1 MSPAAQRAIEWLE
14 QQISDLNE
22 IRNATAR
29 DPSFKNWRQATL
41 TVLQRIWAGDQS
53 RIERFRRIPFS
64 PVDPRADAR
73 AVRESYSRGCQEAG
87 RVLKTLIDEI
97 QRDGVPDEVRDM
109 SGVAASEFEDGFPTV
124 DLPLGDVVSTKDP
137 AALVDDLMGD
147 MGDLPPQGQDPSSPA
162 PPRLQIEV
170 PPPSPAAPTMAER
183 LAMEAA
189 AAAAAPAPPALPTV
203 PAPPVTPVADVAAA
217 PGAPRKGL
225 NMKARLKDLL
235 GFAQLS
241 AKALAG
247 FPRENEAPLD
257 EPVSAAPPAPVA
269 PPAPLPAPVIPVVA
283 VTPTPA
289 PAPPAPVDLPGDA
302 ATSEAVSA
310 MLDAWPPKATNE
322 RTPEVIGPVGAIE
335 PIAVTPPAAAATP
348 SAAEEPP
355 APAAIGGS
363 DAGYESPSVI
373 MSRPTTLRAN
383 IEKVSI
389 DSLISPEFR
398 ESDTTEPAPAPTIE
412 TPVAAAPAP
421 PVEPPV
427 PMEPPVASPV
437 ERPSL
442 TLVPPPVSPVI
453 DDPEFMIDP
462 TPSATLPK
470 PSAHVPVPG
479 LTPQATRRHEPAP
492 PPRIVPLPEPVAPV
506 VPPVHDA
513 IDAPLEDAMGDVPV
527 SKPDP
532 EAFARAAEDFMKSS
546 PVLGASPRR
555 VTRTPHDEHGFGDPD
570 ALAVAS
576 IVHELGDMGVPE
588 ARYAETRARLLD
600 LARRLERGELDWAT
614 LRKAVWFAMEYP
626 DLARRLMPVLL
637 PWMDRA
643 A

>member
-1 MSPAAQRAIEWLE
+1 
-14 QQISDLNE
+14 
-22 IRNATAR
+22 
-29 DPSFKNWRQATL
+29 

-73 AVRESYSRGCQEAG
+73 LVRESYSRGCQEAG

-97 QRDGVPDEVRDM
+97 QREGVPDEVRDTND
-109 SGVAASEFEDGFPTV
+109 VAASEFEDGFPTV

-137 AALVDDLMGD
+137 AELVADLMGD

-162 PPRLQIEV
+162 PPRLQVEV
-170 PPPSPAAPTMAER
+170 PPPAPPAPTMAER

-189 AAAAAPAPPALPTV
+189 ASAP
-203 PAPPVTPVADVAAA
+203 PAPPVAPVTPIAPVADANAAN
-217 PGAPRKGL
+217 GGPRKGL

-247 FPRENEAPLD
+247 FPRENDAMFD
-257 EPVSAAPPAPVA
+257 EPTAPAAPAPSAPVIPAVAVTPTPAPVAPPVAAAPPAPVA
-269 PPAPLPAPVIPVVA
+269 PAAPV
-283 VTPTPA
+283 
-289 PAPPAPVDLPGDA
+289 APPPAQAPNTG
-302 ATSEAVSA
+302 ATSQEVSA
-310 MLDAWPPKATNE
+310 MLDAWPPKATHE
-322 RTPEVIGPVGAIE
+322 RTPEVIGPVGPIE
-335 PIAVTPPAAAATP
+335 PIAITPPVVAPVALPAPAAPPVAAAPPAAAE
-348 SAAEEPP
+348 SP
-355 APAAIGGS
+355 APAAMGGS

-398 ESDTTEPAPAPTIE
+398 ESDANEPAAS
-412 TPVAAAPAP
+412 
-421 PVEPPV
+421 EPPAV
-427 PMEPPVASPV
+427 VEPPVASEPVAPALEPPAPV
-437 ERPSL
+437 EPPPVIHTERPTL
-442 TLVPPPVSPVI
+442 TLVPPPVRPVI

-462 TPSATLPK
+462 TPSASLPK
-470 PSAHVPVPG
+470 PTAHVPVPG
-479 LTPQATRRHEPAP
+479 HAVPPAAKADVPP
-492 PPRIVPLPEPVAPV
+492 PPRIVPVPAPA
-506 VPPVHDA
+506 VPAPPAHDSF
-513 IDAPLEDAMGDVPV
+513 DDPLEAAMGDVPV

-576 IVHELGDMGVPE
+576 IIHDLGDMGVPE

>member
-1 MSPAAQRAIEWLE
+1 MSPAAQRAIEWLD
-14 QQISDLNE
+14 QQITDLNE

-41 TVLQRIWAGDQS
+41 TALQRIWPSDQT

-64 PVDPRADAR
+64 PVDPRADVR
-73 AVRESYSRGCQEAG
+73 AVREGYSRGCQEAG
-87 RVLKTLIDEI
+87 RVLKSLIEEI
-97 QRDGVPDEVRDM
+97 ERDGVPEGGERLPE
-109 SGVAASEFEDGFPTV
+109 VAASEFEDGFPTV
-124 DLPLGDVVSTKDP
+124 DLPLGDAVSTRDP
-137 AALVDDLMGD
+137 ASLVEDLMGD
-147 MGDLPPQGQDPSSPA
+147 MGDLPPQGHDPSSPA
-162 PPRLQIEV
+162 PPRLPSELAS
-170 PPPSPAAPTMAER
+170 PPPLAPPAPPAPPAPTMAER
-183 LAMEAA
+183 IALEAAA
-189 AAAAAPAPPALPTV
+189 AAAAAPAL
-203 PAPPVTPVADVAAA
+203 PVTPIGDVGT
-217 PGAPRKGL
+217 PNSAPRKGL

-247 FPRENEAPLD
+247 FPREDEGEANVTPSA
-257 EPVSAAPPAPVA
+257 PAPPIAAAPPAPPVVV
-269 PPAPLPAPVIPVVA
+269 PPTPIAVPLPLPAAVVA
-283 VTPTPA
+283 VTPPS
-289 PAPPAPVDLPGDA
+289 PPAPVVREPLSSG
-302 ATSEAVSA
+302 ATHAEVSA
-310 MLDAWPPKATNE
+310 MLDAWPPKAPASE
-322 RTPEVIGPVGAIE
+322 PAAPIE
-335 PIAVTPPAAAATP
+335 PASPPVV
-348 SAAEEPP
+348 
-355 APAAIGGS
+355 GGS

-373 MSRPTTLRAN
+373 MSRPTTLRGN
-383 IEKVSI
+383 IEKVSM
-389 DSLISPEFR
+389 DSLISPVFR
-398 ESDTTEPAPAPTIE
+398 EGEGEDAPATLPTT
-412 TPVAAAPAP
+412 TPAASEPVTPAP
-421 PVEPPV
+421 PVTQ
-427 PMEPPVASPV
+427 
-437 ERPSL
+437 RPEL
-442 TLVPPPVSPVI
+442 TLVPPPVL

-462 TPSATLPK
+462 TPSAELPK
-470 PSAHVPVPG
+470 PSSHMPVPA
-479 LTPQATRRHEPAP
+479 LSPQATRQAP
-492 PPRIVPLPEPVAPV
+492 PSPTPPSAPHIVPLPVPVASAPA
-506 VPPVHDA
+506 PPQPIEPDDDEF
-513 IDAPLEDAMGDVPV
+513 DAPP

-555 VTRTPHDEHGFGDPD
+555 VTRAPHDEHGFGDPD